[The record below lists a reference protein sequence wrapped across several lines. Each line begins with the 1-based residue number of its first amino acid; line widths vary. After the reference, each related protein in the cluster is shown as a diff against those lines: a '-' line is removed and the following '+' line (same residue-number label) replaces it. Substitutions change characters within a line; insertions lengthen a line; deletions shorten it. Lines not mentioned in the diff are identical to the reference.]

1 LYLHKKLHQ
10 KFSKFTNLLNSKSK
24 TGVSLLSACAGY
36 PDYST
41 CLVTLADAS
50 KAPANAVSSSQ
61 RLPRSAAA
69 PSSALSLITRV
80 RHAGDGGGA
89 QALSD
94 GAQARALRDGVNG
107 FPSRLSPAASLPR
120 LRSSA
125 HRPLILRA
133 CLSLLPPPVDRQW
146 RSDGNGSQ
154 QPLLHQGGRLLW
166 ERLCPKSKRYRP
178 LSALAR

>member
-1 LYLHKKLHQ
+1 
-10 KFSKFTNLLNSKSK
+10 
-24 TGVSLLSACAGY
+24 
-36 PDYST
+36 
-41 CLVTLADAS
+41 VTLADAS

-94 GAQARALRDGVNG
+94 GAQALALSDGVNG
-107 FPSRLSPAASLPR
+107 FPSRLSPVASLPR

-133 CLSLLPPPVDRQW
+133 CLSLSSRLRWIVNGARTAMGASSRCSTKAVGCFGSAYARN
-146 RSDGNGSQ
+146 RSVT
-154 QPLLHQGGRLLW
+154 
-166 ERLCPKSKRYRP
+166 RP
-178 LSALAR
+178 LSASAR

>member
-1 LYLHKKLHQ
+1 
-10 KFSKFTNLLNSKSK
+10 
-24 TGVSLLSACAGY
+24 LLSACAGY

-94 GAQARALRDGVNG
+94 GAQALALSDGVNG
-107 FPSRLSPAASLPR
+107 FPSRLSPVASLPR

-133 CLSLLPPPVDRQW
+133 CLSLSSRLRWIVNGARTAMGASSRCSTKAVGCFGSAYARN
-146 RSDGNGSQ
+146 RSVT
-154 QPLLHQGGRLLW
+154 
-166 ERLCPKSKRYRP
+166 RP
-178 LSALAR
+178 LSASAR